1 MGKLEAV
8 PLCSIHIPPR
18 TIPHGRPLRASQQQT
33 ITSDNDLLTA
43 FWRSRG
49 VQSDQHIQYLVDL
62 GVQAT
67 QGTCTLYGL
76 HHHTNTTGHDLG
88 PELPGA
94 NAYWQCKGSPDAAA
108 QVGAV
113 SQRLL
118 KLQAVLGGH
127 DSGIDL
133 AWMITREPRYGL

>member
-1 MGKLEAV
+1 MHRALT
-8 PLCSIHIPPR
+8 PQLRCHTTRIS
-18 TIPHGRPLRASQQQT
+18 PLRTCAPLHAHSQQKVAANPG
-33 ITSDNDLLTA
+33 DHDLLTA

-49 VQSDQHIQYLVDL
+49 VQSEQHIAYLVDL
-62 GVQAT
+62 GVQT
-67 QGTCTLYGL
+67 T
-76 HHHTNTTGHDLG
+76 HTADDDLG

-94 NAYWQCKGSPDAAA
+94 NAYWQCQGSSDAAA

-133 AWMITREPRYGL
+133 AWMITREPR